1 MRYSACLANSAFIA
15 GHPLEAGGP
24 AAAAS
29 VAIVLDLLGAEPVGG
44 AGEKVERSESA
55 SGGAEAKEC
64 GGETQRE

>member
-29 VAIVLDLLGAEPVGG
+29 VAIVLDLLGAEPVGE
-44 AGEKVERSESA
+44 AG
-55 SGGAEAKEC
+55 
-64 GGETQRE
+64 